1 MTPDPMAIGR
11 TMLHTADIDDA
22 QQALSKCYLP
32 LRLRLAKRRPAIDTR
47 LDTVDLGRA
56 TVGAIRFGADM
67 QIRTESATNFHVDLP
82 VAGRCVSQTGATDQV
97 VTQPGTA
104 QVFMPG
110 VGADLQWT
118 ADTRQLCVMLDRFAV
133 ESRLAALLGCDL
145 SRPLVFATIM
155 DLRSSGGITWARVL
169 RLIDHEMCHA
179 TGLLSHALTRR
190 TLEGLLIEGLL
201 TGQHHNYS
209 DELNAPRGRSGS
221 PAIRRAVDLIQARPE
236 RAWTNG
242 ALAIEAGIALR
253 AFQTGFRAVTGASP
267 MAYVRAVRLERAHE
281 ELRLG
286 APEATVSQI
295 ARRWGF
301 VHLGRFAAAYDQR
314 YGQLPSVT
322 LGERRG

>member
-1 MTPDPMAIGR
+1 MAIGR
-11 TMLHTADIDDA
+11 SVVHTTDIDDA
-22 QQALSKCYLP
+22 EQALSKCYLP
-32 LRLRLAKRRPAIDTR
+32 LRLQVAARRPTIDTR

-56 TVGAIRFGADM
+56 TFGAVSFGADM
-67 QIRTESATNFHVDLP
+67 RIQTEAATNFHIDMP
-82 VAGRCVSQTGATDQV
+82 VAGRCVSQTSATDQV

-118 ADTRQLCVMLDRFAV
+118 ADTRQLCVMLDRVAV
-133 ESRLAALLGCDL
+133 ESHLAALLRRDL

-155 DLRSSGGITWARVL
+155 DLRSSGGITWTRVL
-169 RLIDHEMCHA
+169 KLIDHEMRRA
-179 TGLLSHALTRR
+179 TGLLSHALSRR

-201 TGQHHNYS
+201 TGQHHNHS
-209 DELNAPRGRSGS
+209 AELDDPRGRTGS
-221 PAIRRAVDLIQARPE
+221 PAIRRAVDMIQARPE
-236 RAWTNG
+236 RAWTSG

-253 AFQTGFRAVTGASP
+253 AFQNGFRAVTGASP
-267 MAYVRAVRLERAHE
+267 MAYVRAVRLELAHE

-301 VHLGRFAAAYDQR
+301 VHLGRFAAAYEQR

-322 LGERRG
+322 LREKRG